1 MLSTG
6 RTMFRALGVALVAAT
21 SLAGHAGAHDGHQH
35 GGAQHG
41 GAEAKTERHHFE
53 AVFTRAG
60 VTLYAHGADHQAV
73 DVARL
78 AATATFYHPNA
89 PETPW
94 FSREL
99 KPKAASPGQPPD
111 SLGLAIDLSKAP
123 EQGAQVAFRV
133 TGLADP
139 AEAEASFVV
148 PLTFA
153 GELAVTKATAADQQ
167 AIAAMKLC
175 PVSGEDLGSMG
186 GALKVSRGGKSTFIC
201 CKGCLEPIKASPE
214 KFLGATAATPAAG
227 TGHDHAHHDH

>member
-1 MLSTG
+1 MFKTG
-6 RTMFRALGVALVAAT
+6 RTMFRALGVALVAA
-21 SLAGHAGAHDGHQH
+21 SLAGHAGAHDGHEH

-53 AVFTRAG
+53 AVFTKAG
-60 VTLYAHGADHQAV
+60 VRLYAHGAGHEAV
-73 DVARL
+73 DVSRL

-89 PETPW
+89 PGKPW

-99 KPKAASPGQPPD
+99 KPTAAGPGQPAD

-123 EQGAQVAFRV
+123 EQGAKVAFRV

-139 AEAEASFVV
+139 AEPEASFVV
-148 PLTFA
+148 PFAFA
-153 GELAVTKATAADQQ
+153 GGGEIAVAKATAADQQ
-167 AIAAMKLC
+167 AIAALKLC

-201 CKGCLEPIKASPE
+201 CKGCMEQIQANPE
-214 KFLGATAATPAAG
+214 KFFGATAAAPAAG
-227 TGHDHAHHDH
+227 HDHHDH